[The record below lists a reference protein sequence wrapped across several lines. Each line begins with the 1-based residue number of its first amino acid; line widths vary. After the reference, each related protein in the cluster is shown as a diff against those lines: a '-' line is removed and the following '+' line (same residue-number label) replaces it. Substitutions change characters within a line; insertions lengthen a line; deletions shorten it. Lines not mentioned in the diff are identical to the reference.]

1 MNRISFNKMLATI
14 LSVILV
20 LCMLSSYQPAY
31 AEEEDE
37 WEGFPSGFRITESS
51 KPGKPAITLETCND
65 ITSVNIII
73 SRNEYTSGYE
83 IMMKAP
89 GAKKFKKIK
98 TLKKE
103 GQFIQSYTVKNL
115 KEGTYSFKVRG
126 YLKYNGKTVKGEYSN
141 VRDITLENTGIPD
154 IGEVKTGDV
163 VQFGAWEQDEDKDGK
178 EPLEWIVL
186 SNKDSKLFLLSR
198 HVIAADNMNG
208 TYGKKVT
215 WKKSSLRK
223 WLNDS
228 FINTAFDSE
237 QAGFI
242 ASTKLKDVKTTD
254 KVFLLSKDEV
264 TKEEYGLS
272 SNLARIGTVSHKF
285 PVWTCN
291 YAYYFPEHSNACFWW
306 LRTNKKGKFSAVSC
320 GGDVCDGVRCYFDY
334 YDDDFE
340 YFTGHYCED
349 DYEEV
354 TLEKS
359 NLGIRPALVVDLAAL
374 KSAGKDSLI
383 TVKGERIKAMLP
395 ETPAPVVERE
405 TITFGSYDQDNN
417 QENGAEPIEWYV
429 LSKTGTEMTL
439 LSKYV
444 LDCQPFATDEEQDK
458 YDKVFWEMSSIRRW
472 LNDDFYNTA
481 FSKDEQNRIKLTKLK
496 NSDDRYYNSDNGNDT
511 EDKVFLPTALDM
523 LNPDYGFNY
532 DESVNDIERRCAA
545 TAYALEKGV
554 WGYDPEDPAEDAM
567 TTSGELACQ
576 FWWLRSKGYDL
587 SGCWSLNIYFAAV
600 GNYGAVSFGGDPLW
614 YDICGVRPMIVVS
627 LKDE

>member
-83 IMMKAP
+83 IIMKAP

-98 TLKKE
+98 TLKEE
-103 GQFIQSYTVKNL
+103 GRFIQSYTVKNL

-163 VQFGAWEQDEDKDGK
+163 VQFGAWEQDEDKDCK

-186 SNKDSKLFLLSR
+186 SNEDSKLFLLSR

-208 TYGKKVT
+208 SYSKKVT

-223 WLNDS
+223 WLNS
-228 FINTAFDSE
+228 TFINTAFDSE

-242 ASTKLKDVKTTD
+242 TSTELKDVKTTD

-264 TKEEYGLS
+264 TNEDYGLS
-272 SNLARIGTVSHKF
+272 SKLARIGTVSHKF
-285 PVWTCN
+285 PVWICS
-291 YAYYFPEHSNACFWW
+291 YSYSFPAHRDACFWW
-306 LRTNKKGKFSAVSC
+306 LRTGNKGKFSAISC
-320 GGDVCDGVRCYFDY
+320 GGDVCDGIRCYFSGY
-334 YDDDFE
+334 KHE
-340 YFTGHYCED
+340 YPTGHYCED
-349 DYEEV
+349 DGEEV
-354 TLEKS
+354 TLTKS
-359 NLGIRPALVVDLAAL
+359 NLGIRPALVIDLAAL
-374 KSAGKDSLI
+374 KSADKDSLI
-383 TVKGERIKAMLP
+383 TVKGEKIKAMLP
-395 ETPAPVVERE
+395 ETPAPAVERE
-405 TITFGSYDQDNN
+405 TITFGSYEQDNN
-417 QENGAEPIEWYV
+417 PENGAEPIEWYV
-429 LSKTGTEMTL
+429 LSKTGSEMTL

-444 LDCQPFATDEEQDK
+444 LDCQPFATSEEQDK
-458 YDKVFWEMSSIRRW
+458 YETVYWEMSSLRRW

-481 FSKDEQNRIKLTKLK
+481 FSKDEQKRIKLTKLK
-496 NSDDRYYNSDNGNDT
+496 NSDDRYFNSDNGNDT
-511 EDKVFLPTALDM
+511 EDKVFLPSAVDM

-614 YDICGVRPMIVVS
+614 NDVNGVRPMIVVN